1 MDELQVVVEDEV
13 NNSDDLCKV
22 ENDRI
27 HRGEKY
33 SEMNHEANDK
43 NGIEIYDIWCVNDY
57 VYDAHDIPFNNVNSA
72 LVTMFRKMF

>member
-1 MDELQVVVEDEV
+1 MDELQLVVEDEV

-33 SEMNHEANDK
+33 SGMNHEAND
-43 NGIEIYDIWCVNDY
+43 
-57 VYDAHDIPFNNVNSA
+57 NNIRY
-72 LVTMFRKMF
+72 MMR